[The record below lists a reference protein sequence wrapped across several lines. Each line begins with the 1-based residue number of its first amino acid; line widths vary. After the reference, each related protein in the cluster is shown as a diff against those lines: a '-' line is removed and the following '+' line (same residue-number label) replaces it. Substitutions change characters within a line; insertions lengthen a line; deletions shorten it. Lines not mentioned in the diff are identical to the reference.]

1 MKRFLSLLFC
11 FTGWFALTVQYY
23 LMLETS
29 KLLFWETTARFFSY
43 FTIVTNLLVTV
54 YFTYQAL
61 RNNPTKPENSGI
73 LSAVTVYILMVGL
86 IYQILLRQTWNPEGM
101 QRIVDETLH
110 TVIPVLVLV
119 YWFFYENKKALNY
132 RMIPKWAVYPLLYFV
147 YILIQGSFSG
157 FYPYPFIDVAQLGL
171 LKVLINAFRIVLFFA
186 GLSMLLI
193 RIGQSLKSDEF

>member
-29 KLLFWETTARFFSY
+29 KLSFWETTARFFSY
-43 FTIVTNLLVTV
+43 FTILTNLLVTV

-61 RNNPTKPENSGI
+61 RNTPSKPENSGI

-101 QRIVDETLH
+101 QRIADETLH
-110 TVIPVLVLV
+110 TIIPVLVLV
-119 YWFFYENKKALNY
+119 YWCCYENKNALNY
-132 RMIPKWAVYPLLYFV
+132 RMIPKWAVYPLLYFI
-147 YILIQGSFSG
+147 YILIQGPFSG
-157 FYPYPFIDVAQLGL
+157 FYPYPFIDVSQFGI
-171 LKVLINAFRIVLFFA
+171 LKVLINAFWIVLFFA
-186 GLSMLLI
+186 TLSAILI
-193 RIGQSLKSDEF
+193 RIGKSLKSDEF